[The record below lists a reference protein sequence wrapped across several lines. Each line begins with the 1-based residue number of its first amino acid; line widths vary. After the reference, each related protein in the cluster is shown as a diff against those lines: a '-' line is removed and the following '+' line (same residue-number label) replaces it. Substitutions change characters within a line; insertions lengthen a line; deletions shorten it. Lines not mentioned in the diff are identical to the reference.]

1 MLKFKNKIFFHGGL
15 TVGEKAKILKKAES
29 LKSVDEVIRYADLY
43 LGLDL
48 REVNSLKELTV

>member
-1 MLKFKNKIFFHGGL
+1 
-15 TVGEKAKILKKAES
+15 LKKAES

>member
-1 MLKFKNKIFFHGGL
+1 MLGFKNKIFFSSGL
-15 TVGEKAKILKKAES
+15 TVGEKNKILKKAES

-48 REVNSLKELTV
+48 RGV